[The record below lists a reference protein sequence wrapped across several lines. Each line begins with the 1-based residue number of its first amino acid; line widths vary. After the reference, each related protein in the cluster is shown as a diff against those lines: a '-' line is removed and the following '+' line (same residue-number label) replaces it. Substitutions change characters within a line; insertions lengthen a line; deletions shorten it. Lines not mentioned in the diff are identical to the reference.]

1 MPTWFITGCSTGFGR
16 ELAKAVLKRGWNAA
30 VTARDP
36 AAIADIV
43 ADHPER
49 ALSAALDVTDKSQI
63 MAAVNAAQ
71 RRFGSIDVLVN
82 NAGYGY
88 RSALEESDEEEIH
101 RLFDTNV
108 FGLIEVTRAV
118 LPLMRRQR
126 SGHIVNISSVA
137 GRVANPGSTLYAAS
151 KFAVNGLSKG
161 LAQEV
166 RPFGIKVTIVE
177 PSAFRTDFAGRSIRD
192 TSRPMEEYAATAGKQ
207 RAMSAARQG
216 KQAGDPARAADAII
230 QAVEQKEPPLH
241 LLLGANAVERVRAEL
256 EERAAELAAWED
268 VSRGADFPEDTRNDS
283 ESG

>member
-16 ELAKAVLKRGWNAA
+16 ELAKAVLERGWNAT

-43 ADHPER
+43 ADYPER

-63 MAAVNAAQ
+63 AAAVGAAQ
-71 RRFGSIDVLVN
+71 SRFGRIDVLVN

-88 RSALEESDEEEIH
+88 RSALEESDDEEIR

-126 SGHIVNISSVA
+126 SGHIINISSVA
-137 GRVANPGSTLYAAS
+137 GRVANPGSSLYAAS

-166 RPFGIKVTIVE
+166 RPLGIKVTIVE

-192 TSRPMEEYAATAGKQ
+192 TTRPMEDYAETAGKQ

-216 KQAGDPARAADAII
+216 KQAGDPARAAAAII
-230 QAVEQKEPPLH
+230 EAVEQKEPPLH
-241 LLLGANAVERVRAEL
+241 LLLGANAVERVRVEL
-256 EERAAELAAWED
+256 EERSAELAAWED
-268 VSRGADFPEDTRNDS
+268 VSRDADFPK
-283 ESG
+283 

>member
-36 AAIADIV
+36 AAITDIV

-63 MAAVNAAQ
+63 IAAVNAAQ
-71 RRFGSIDVLVN
+71 RRFGRIDVLVN

-137 GRVANPGSTLYAAS
+137 GRVANPGSSLYAAS

-166 RPFGIKVTIVE
+166 RPLGIKVTIVE

-192 TSRPMEEYAATAGKQ
+192 TSRPMGDYAATAGKQ

-230 QAVEQKEPPLH
+230 EAVEQKEPPLH

-268 VSRGADFPEDTRNDS
+268 VSRGADFPEQTLNDS